1 VGRAGLADVRVLEDN
16 MNAPLTTPLTRR
28 DPVYP
33 LTPFGALF
41 DEFFNDSLWSR
52 PLFSP
57 LAISSALPAFSAV
70 PALPA
75 DYAPVARARMDV
87 LDKGDSFLVTIEM
100 PGVRKDDIV
109 INIEGAR
116 VSITAETFAETPVQ
130 EGEKRLYTERFARS
144 YARSFELPVD
154 VTEVGADAVYEN
166 GVLRLTLPKRAP
178 VVSHKVAVH

>member
-1 VGRAGLADVRVLEDN
+1 

-33 LTPFGALF
+33 LTPFSALF

-57 LAISSALPAFSAV
+57 LAISSALSAV

-87 LDKGDSFLVTIEM
+87 FDKGDSFFVTIEM

-116 VSITAETFAETPVQ
+116 VSINAKTFAETLVQ
-130 EGEKRLYTERFARS
+130 EGEKRRYTKRFARS